1 MEKKN
6 YKKRIVEELIKKK
19 LRTTGAVLITGPK
32 YCGKTTTCEFLS
44 NSKHSFS
51 TKNQIELYS
60 INIKRALQGDAPI
73 LIDEWQNIP
82 EIWDEVRDEV
92 DRRNKFGQFLFTGS
106 VQPANYDEV
115 IHSGE
120 GRFSV
125 VTMFPFSLYE
135 SGDSN
140 GLVSIKELFEN
151 PKKDYFDLNDKITL
165 DDIAYLICRGGWPTS
180 LMLDKEDSLEVSDN
194 YYTGLINYKSKDKTN
209 YFNNKKYAELIIK
222 SFARNIST
230 EASYTT
236 ILEDIKKSDNTSID
250 DETLTTYINKLEK
263 LFVLMELDAWNPN
276 LRSKT
281 AIRTTPTKHFVDTS
295 IATASLGIVPND
307 LLNDTNTFG
316 LFFEDMVIRD
326 LRIYTQGL
334 KANLYHYRDKDG
346 LECDAVIHM
355 KNGNWAA
362 IEVKLGGE
370 KLINEGLASLR
381 KIKDKIDYTRFKEPT
396 FLAVITACG
405 PLYKSEDGI
414 FVIPINMLK
423 H

>member
-1 MEKKN
+1 MEKAN
-6 YKKRIVEELIKKK
+6 YKKRIVEELIDKK

-32 YCGKTTTCEFLS
+32 YCGKTTTCEFLAK
-44 NSKHSFS
+44 SKHSFS
-51 TKNQIELYS
+51 TKGQIELYR
-60 INIKRALQGDAPI
+60 INIKRALQGDTPI

-92 DRRNKFGQFLFTGS
+92 DRRNEFGQFLFTGS
-106 VQPANYDEV
+106 VQPANYDEI

-120 GRFSV
+120 GRFSI

-140 GLVSIKELFEN
+140 GFVSIKELFDN
-151 PKKDYFDLNDKITL
+151 PNQDYFDLNDKISL
-165 DDIAYLICRGGWPTS
+165 DDIAYLICRGGWPTA
-180 LMLDKEDSLEVSDN
+180 LMLNKEDSLEVSDN

-250 DETLTTYINKLEK
+250 DETLTSYINKLEK
-263 LFVLMELDAWNPN
+263 LFVLMKLDAWNPN

-295 IATASLGIVPND
+295 IAAASLGITPND
-307 LLNDTNTFG
+307 LLNDINTFG
-316 LFFEDMVIRD
+316 LFFEDMAIRD

-370 KLINEGLASLR
+370 KLIAEGIASLR
-381 KIKDKIDYTRFKEPT
+381 KIKNKIDYTRFKEPT
-396 FLAVITACG
+396 FLAIITACG
-405 PLYKSEDGI
+405 PLYKTEDGI